1 MADRDGM
8 FSDETL
14 KTFDGI
20 VARYP
25 VRRSALIP
33 ILHEVQN
40 SLGYLTQDAMVEVA
54 RYLGLHPVEVAETAS
69 FYDLLNLQP
78 VGKYQILFCHNLS
91 CTLLGAERLL
101 THLQKR
107 LGIQAG
113 ETTPD
118 GLFTLKRMECLA
130 SCGTAP
136 VMQVNGTFYENLT
149 EAKVD
154 GILDGLRQRG

>member
-1 MADRDGM
+1 M
-8 FSDETL
+8 FSDETIQ
-14 KTFDGI
+14 TFERI

-25 VRRSALIP
+25 VKRSALIP
-33 ILHEVQN
+33 ILHEVQGR
-40 SLGYLTQDAMVEVA
+40 LGYLTPEAMVEVA

-69 FYDLLNLQP
+69 FYDLLNLRP
-78 VGKYQILFCHNLS
+78 VGKHQIFFCHNLS
-91 CTLLGAERLL
+91 CTLLGAERILA
-101 THLQKR
+101 HVQKT
-107 LGIQAG
+107 LGIGTG

-136 VMQVNGTFYENLT
+136 VMQVNGEFYENLT

-154 GILDGLRQRG
+154 EILDGLRRRG